1 MTPSDLKKLRK
12 RMGLSQEAFGI
23 RTGTSQSL
31 ITRYELGKREIPS
44 DHAELFTKHYEQFL
58 EEESLPQAEPPP
70 APVALPS
77 RVELGPMTIRVL
89 ADLILAGIREMRG
102 EYAIRPEVIQSA
114 KEGDRYRARCQEIL
128 TRGE

>member
-58 EEESLPQAEPPP
+58 EEESLPQTEPPP
-70 APVALPS
+70 ALVALPS

-102 EYAIRPEVIQSA
+102 EYAIRPEVIQEA
-114 KEGDRYRARCQEIL
+114 KEGAEYRRKTQAIL
-128 TRGE
+128 GRGW